1 MPDPQRLLDELAAQ
15 VSACR
20 RCQLG
25 ESRTNAVP
33 GEGGA
38 RAKVMFIGEAP
49 GADEDEQGRPF
60 VGRAGVLLRELI
72 AHVGMD
78 QSEYFIGN
86 VLKCRPP
93 GNRDP
98 EPLEIEACRPWL
110 YAQLAVI
117 KPLVVVTL
125 GRFSMSLLISPK
137 LQISKARGQVFPVDG
152 QHFLPMY
159 HPAAILRNPRLRDV
173 LIADFQKLA
182 LLVRE
187 LDL

>member
-1 MPDPQRLLDELAAQ
+1 MPDAQRLLDELAAQ
-15 VSACR
+15 ISACR
-20 RCQLG
+20 RCALSEG
-25 ESRTNAVP
+25 RTNAVP

-38 RAKVMFIGEAP
+38 HAKVMFVGEAP
-49 GADEDEQGRPF
+49 GADEDKQGRPF
-60 VGRAGVLLRELI
+60 VGRAGMLLRELI
-72 AHVGMD
+72 AHVGMED
-78 QSEYFIGN
+78 GDYFIGN

-98 EPLEIEACRPWL
+98 EPLEIEACKPWL

-125 GRFSMSLLISPK
+125 GRFSLGLLINPK
-137 LQISKARGQVFPVDG
+137 LQISKARGQVFTIDG

-182 LLVRE
+182 LLIRE